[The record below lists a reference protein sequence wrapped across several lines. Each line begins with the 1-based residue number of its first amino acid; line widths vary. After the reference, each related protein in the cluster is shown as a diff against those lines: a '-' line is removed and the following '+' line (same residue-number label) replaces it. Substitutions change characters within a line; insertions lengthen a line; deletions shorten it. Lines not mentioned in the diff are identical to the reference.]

1 MSGHRSLWMP
11 GWSSSQMSTNLSIC
25 LAVLLCSLSLP
36 GILSRSLSYQRFVCL
51 SACLGIYLPIW
62 PVNRVAETSLHL
74 PCFHHGSLFLAAHS
88 TTTPYPPPRP
98 TLCPPLVKQTAILTL
113 ATPPCLFNIQIL
125 LACPPLSSG
134 IGCGRWEDHQDL
146 LQQPRLTPLHYPRE
160 LQGVF
165 LQWDSLLLVVLLYTL
180 LEASSGSSWHCPAG
194 PGHSNTH
201 MPVCRLLA
209 SSEAS
214 NRAKWTGCWKVIREA
229 FTILCRAQ
237 PRLLLQR
244 GNRKQETPPSP
255 RKLVRRQSETT
266 EIPTEKF
273 FSNFLF

>member
-11 GWSSSQMSTNLSIC
+11 GWSSSHLSKNLSIC

-51 SACLGIYLPIW
+51 SASVGIYLPIW
-62 PVNRVAETSLHL
+62 PVNRVAETSVHL
-74 PCFHHGSLFLAAHS
+74 TCFHHGSLFLAAHS
-88 TTTPYPPPRP
+88 TTT
-98 TLCPPLVKQTAILTL
+98 
-113 ATPPCLFNIQIL
+113 PCLFNIQIL

-134 IGCGRWEDHQDL
+134 TGCGRWEDHQDL
-146 LQQPRLTPLHYPRE
+146 LQQPRITPLHSPRE
-160 LQGVF
+160 LQAVF
-165 LQWDSLLLVVLLYTL
+165 LQWDSLLLLALLHTL

-201 MPVCRLLA
+201 MPVCHLLA

-214 NRAKWTGCWKVIREA
+214 NRAKWIGCWKVIREA
-229 FTILCRAQ
+229 FTVLRRAQ

-244 GNRKQETPPSP
+244 GNRKQETLPSP
-255 RKLVRRQSETT
+255 RKLLRRQSETT